1 MQTKII
7 KETNRFK
14 LEWQESLGLMPE
26 GYCIYI
32 KYNDEELE
40 LAHIYKIGADTQTI
54 MMMCGTNF
62 QDCITSWELF
72 KDFVMLV
79 DDAYER
85 LDLSYKN
92 KGSVVLD

>member
-26 GYCIYI
+26 CYCIYI

-40 LAHIYKIGADTQTI
+40 LAHIYKIGDDKQTI